1 MATHLDIAVAPLLP
15 PAPLRLAETQ
25 RLPDVLR
32 DNLDV
37 IFVGTA
43 AGRRSAATGVYYAHP
58 GNYFWRT
65 LWQVGLTPRRF
76 APRDFAKLRDVGIG
90 FTDLSKSGCGMDHEI
105 RSDQFDV
112 AAFEAKMRRHQ
123 PRAEPVAT
131 PAHRS
136 HRLRAAEAPAGR
148 LLRSVRA
155 PLAVVGG
162 AALLEARAVARSRR
176 LAARHQALALLTRVP
191 LTGKEPWT
199 LRGSSWS

>member
-1 MATHLDIAVAPLLP
+1 MATDLAIDVAPLLP
-15 PAPLRLAETQ
+15 PAPMRMAETS

-105 RSDQFDV
+105 ASGEFDV

-123 PRAEPVAT
+123 PRAIAFTSKKAASIWLGRATRTITYGRQAEPGIDFPEIFVLPSPSGA
-131 PAHRS
+131 ARS
-136 HRLRAAEAPAGR
+136 HWSIAPWQE
-148 LLRSVRA
+148 
-155 PLAVVGG
+155 LADW
-162 AALLEARAVARSRR
+162 LEI
-176 LAARHQALALLTRVP
+176 
-191 LTGKEPWT
+191 G
-199 LRGSSWS
+199 